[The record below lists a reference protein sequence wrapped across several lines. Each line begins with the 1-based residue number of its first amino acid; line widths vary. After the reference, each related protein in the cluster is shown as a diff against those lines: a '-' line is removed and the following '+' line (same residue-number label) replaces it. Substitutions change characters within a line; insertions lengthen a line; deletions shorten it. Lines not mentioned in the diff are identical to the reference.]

1 MSRRTGFTL
10 VELVVVIMILGI
22 LAAVAVPKLINATAS
37 ATDNSLKQT
46 IHVVRNAIEMYAAQ
60 HNSALPGGTNPTQDT
75 FTTDLKPYL
84 QNGVFP
90 TCPLGKK
97 DTTVS
102 VVDVATDTALTP
114 DNTTSWMY
122 NKRDGRFIFNSN
134 ATSTDG
140 TTTYDKF

>member
-60 HNSALPGGTNPTQDT
+60 HNSALPGADGAEAT
-75 FTTDLKPYL
+75 FLSDLKPYL
-84 QNGVFP
+84 QNGTFP

-97 DTTVS
+97 DTSVS
-102 VVDVATDTALTP
+102 IVDVDADTALTA
-114 DNTTSWMY
+114 DGSTSWMY
-122 NKRDGRFIFNSN
+122 NKKDGRFIFNST
-134 ATSTDG
+134 ATCADG
-140 TTTYDKF
+140 STTYDKF

>member
-60 HNSALPGGTNPTQDT
+60 NNSALPGADGTEAT
-75 FTTDLKPYL
+75 FISNLKPYL

-97 DTTVS
+97 DTSVS
-102 VVDVATDTALTP
+102 VVDVATDTALTA
-114 DNTTSWMY
+114 DNSTSWMY
-122 NKRDGRFIFNSN
+122 NKKDGRFIFNSN
-134 ATSTDG
+134 ATCADG

>member
-22 LAAVAVPKLINATAS
+22 MAAVAVPKLINATAT

-46 IHVVRNAIEMYAAQ
+46 IHVVRNAIEMYAAH
-60 HNSALPGGTNPTQDT
+60 HNGALPGGTSPTQDT
-75 FTTDLKPYL
+75 FIADLKSYL

-90 TCPLGKK
+90 TCPVGKK
-97 DTTVS
+97 DTSVS
-102 VVDVATDTALTP
+102 IVDVAPETALTA
-114 DNTTSWMY
+114 DGTTSWMY
-122 NKRDGRFIFNSN
+122 NKRDGRFIANYSAN
-134 ATSTDG
+134 CSDG

>member
-22 LAAVAVPKLINATAS
+22 LAAVAVPKLINATAT

-60 HNSALPGGTNPTQDT
+60 HNSALPGGTNPTQES
-75 FTTDLKPYL
+75 FIADLKPYL

-97 DTTVS
+97 DTSVS
-102 VVDVATDTALTP
+102 IVDVASDTALTA
-114 DNTTSWMY
+114 DGTTSWMY
-122 NKRDGRFIFNSN
+122 NKRDGRFIVNYTASS
-134 ATSTDG
+134 ADG